1 MEKPKIRIS
10 VLKKLYSIALKV
22 SPIEK
27 RYRFSSTRT
36 EFAQQVFEKA
46 LLVIGSYIRLIP
58 DFDKKEKHKYD
69 FSTLAS
75 LSRTLVELNHV
86 YNYIC
91 RDKIGK
97 DELEFRIELMELH
110 RCHETDNVLQG
121 LGFSRDF
128 IEEAISYSRF
138 VDEWFL
144 KENEYFKN
152 LNENVRNQLLRGK
165 NAFYRGNSIKKNY
178 EIDKR
183 TESALYK
190 LFSNNIHSFR
200 LGIQPQH
207 LHSLKVPLNL
217 ISLFFLS
224 TESGIIYFSSILRS
238 YMALRW
244 KVCRG
249 ISKAEKQFVKDC
261 TNMDYLRSWVNY
273 NEKELFKGEF
283 SLRI

>member
-10 VLKKLYSIALKV
+10 VLKKLYSIALKI

-36 EFAQQVFEKA
+36 EFAQQAFEKA
-46 LLVIGSYIRLIP
+46 LLIIHSYIRLIP
-58 DFDKKEKHKYD
+58 DFDKKELHEYD

-91 RDKIGK
+91 RDKIDK
-97 DELEFRIELMELH
+97 DELEFRIYLMGLH
-110 RCHETDNVLQG
+110 SCHEEDNVLQD
-121 LGFSRDF
+121 LGFSQDF
-128 IEEAISYSRF
+128 IEGAISYTRF
-138 VDEWFL
+138 IYDWFL
-144 KENEYFKN
+144 KENKYFKN
-152 LNENVRNQLLRGK
+152 LNKEVQNQLLRGK
-165 NAFYRGNSIKKNY
+165 NAFYRGSSIKNHY
-178 EIDKR
+178 EVDKR
-183 TESALYK
+183 IESALYK

-200 LGIQPQH
+200 LGIQPQN
-207 LHSLKVPLNL
+207 LHNIGDPLNL
-217 ISLFFLS
+217 MSLFFLS

-244 KVCRG
+244 KVCRR

-261 TNMDYLRSWVNY
+261 TNMDHLKGWVNY
-273 NEKELFKGEF
+273 NEKELKEGF
-283 SLRI
+283 SLRM

>member
-10 VLKKLYSIALKV
+10 VLKKLYSIALKI

-27 RYRFSSTRT
+27 KYIFSSART

-46 LLVIGSYIRLIP
+46 LLIISSYIRLIP
-58 DFDKKEKHKYD
+58 NFDKKEKHEYD

-91 RDKIGK
+91 RDRIGK
-97 DELEFRIELMELH
+97 DELEFRIVLMELH
-110 RCHETDNVLQG
+110 KCNETDSVLQG
-121 LGFSRDF
+121 LGFSQDF
-128 IEEAISYSRF
+128 IEKAISYKRF
-138 VDEWFL
+138 VDELFL

-152 LNENVRNQLLRGK
+152 LNEKVINQLLRGK
-165 NAFYRGNSIKKNY
+165 NAFYRSDSIKKHY

-183 TESALYK
+183 IELALYK

-200 LGIQPQH
+200 LGIEPQYR
-207 LHSLKVPLNL
+207 HSLKAPLNL

-244 KVCRG
+244 RVCKR
-249 ISKAEKQFVKDC
+249 ISRTEKQFVKDC
-261 TNMDYLRSWVNY
+261 ANMDYLKDWVDY
-273 NEKELFKGEF
+273 NEKELFRGEI

>member
-10 VLKKLYSIALKV
+10 ILKKLYSIALKI

-27 RYRFSSTRT
+27 KYKFSSIRT
-36 EFAQQVFEKA
+36 EFAQQAFEKA
-46 LLVIGSYIRLIP
+46 LLIINSHIRLIP
-58 DFDKKEKHKYD
+58 NFDKKEMHEYD

-75 LSRTLVELNHV
+75 LSRILIELNHV

-91 RDKIGK
+91 RDKIDK
-97 DELEFRIELMELH
+97 DELDFRIGLMALH
-110 RCHETDNVLQG
+110 DCHETDNILQDI
-121 LGFSRDF
+121 GFSQDF
-128 IEEAISYSRF
+128 IEGAISYSRF
-138 VDEWFL
+138 VNEWFL

-152 LNENVRNQLLRGK
+152 LNKKVQNQLLRGK
-165 NAFYRGNSIKKNY
+165 NAFYRSNSVKNYY

-183 TESALYK
+183 IESALYK

-200 LGIQPQH
+200 LGIQSQNFH
-207 LHSLKVPLNL
+207 NIQAPLDL

-244 KVCRG
+244 KICRR

-261 TNMDYLRSWVNY
+261 TNMDHLKDWVNY
-273 NEKELFKGEF
+273 NEKELKGGF
-283 SLRI
+283 SMRM